1 MSKEPLIVATYLDKA
16 VDAGFPSTIKSD
28 EFASLGVQLR
38 THQTRESRGGAGVD
52 QISFSFLGLFNV
64 LANLLPCEFRN
75 MLIIHAHGKIHHQ

>member
-1 MSKEPLIVATYLDKA
+1 MATYLDKA

-28 EFASLGVQLR
+28 KSASLGVQLR

-64 LANLLPCEFRN
+64 LAYLLPFDFGF
-75 MLIIHAHGKIHHQ
+75 MLIIHAHGKTHHQ